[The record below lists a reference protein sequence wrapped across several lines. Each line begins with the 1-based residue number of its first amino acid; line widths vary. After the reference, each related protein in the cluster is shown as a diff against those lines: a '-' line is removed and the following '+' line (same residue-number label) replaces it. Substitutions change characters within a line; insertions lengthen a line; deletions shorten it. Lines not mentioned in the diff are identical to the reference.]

1 MESELERLDP
11 TLQVVKLSTGFSLE
25 VQRLK
30 TRQLFRLLKVL
41 THGAGPNLMQ
51 ANLDFSGD
59 DAQFGQKLMGLVVMS
74 IPDAENE
81 FIEFLASMVQP
92 DGLVIR
98 TKGKLTKQENEDNA
112 ALWLRYNEELHN
124 PDPMDLL
131 DVVEVII
138 KQEAPD
144 IQALGKRLAALFQ
157 AFSKTGA
164 DKEKAETP
172 PSPQELAEMGQD
184 GSQPEISPE
193 DSPEPTTS

>member
-51 ANLDFSGD
+51 ANLDFSGND
-59 DAQFGQKLMGLVVMS
+59 EQFGQKLMGLVVMS

-172 PSPQELAEMGQD
+172 PSPQELAEMSG
-184 GSQPEISPE
+184 QPEAGTSPE